1 MNTWQPYLNKTQE
14 YKKRGYI
21 IFFFFFKR
29 NRESVTG

>member
-21 IFFFFFKR
+21 IKKKKKR